1 MSSYGPSFV
10 LLFQS
15 LREDNR
21 HETEAVVFQ
30 FLSDRLGQ
38 AQFQILLPLF
48 VVLGPADQRASG
60 GRAEETVTTL
70 AKLIK
75 IHLVRDDRLL
85 QVSIKAD
92 PARTFWT
99 G

>member
-21 HETEAVVFQ
+21 QETEAVVFQ
-30 FLSDRLGQ
+30 LLSDRLGQ

-60 GRAEETVTTL
+60 GRAEETVNHVSQT
-70 AKLIK
+70 APNSS
-75 IHLVRDDRLL
+75 RL
-85 QVSIKAD
+85 
-92 PARTFWT
+92 
-99 G
+99 